1 MLFIHTVLCFQLP
14 YYSDDEA
21 IATRSAMYGG
31 PGQVGAMMPSQTGPG
46 HIPMM
51 ASQFN
56 DQYANHQVDPP
67 VDGDVDMSM
76 NHHQYGND
84 GNSSVTSAL
93 MGGAQN
99 RLKKKRMN
107 KM

>member
-31 PGQVGAMMPSQTGPG
+31 PGQVGAMMPSQAGPG

-76 NHHQYGND
+76 KHHQYGND

>member
-1 MLFIHTVLCFQLP
+1 MLFIHTVLRFQLP

-31 PGQVGAMMPSQTGPG
+31 PGQVGAMMPSQAGPG

-67 VDGDVDMSM
+67 VDGDMSM

>member
-1 MLFIHTVLCFQLP
+1 MLFIHTVLRFQLP

-31 PGQVGAMMPSQTGPG
+31 PGQVGAMMPSQAGPG

-84 GNSSVTSAL
+84 GNSSITSAL